1 MKYYFGRHFKFQH
14 QYLDFVPH
22 FFWLYLQVHAFVEYE
37 TVEDAEKAVSEFS
50 SGRSWRDGIRV
61 RSLLGCLVL

>member
-37 TVEDAEKAVSEFS
+37 TVEDAEKAVCLLDFS
-50 SGRSWRDGIRV
+50 NHLFFFSRNYFE
-61 RSLLGCLVL
+61 VLW